1 MLQSFVRFFHWMSK
15 FSKARET
22 RSSLTFEESVVH
34 LIVEGEYALQSQ
46 RPVLVQ
52 QQRLRLNPRMVQAI
66 HLLALP
72 LQELAEQINQEL
84 EENPALELLTD
95 SSEISL
101 DFMESR
107 IDNTAEKENNLNEA
121 EYSDDI
127 YGFNTE
133 DIDNNAIIEQTIAT
147 EESLQEHLLG
157 QLGLLPINEQERKI
171 AERIIQNIDE
181 NGFHI
186 LPPSELCNDCD
197 PETLNRLLY
206 LLQRLDP
213 PGTCT
218 SDFRESLMVQ
228 AEMSSS
234 APPKTIDVIK
244 DHFEDLR
251 LRNRSPIKKA
261 LGIDDRQLDR
271 IVEFIRTLEPFPGRS
286 FSKVRPRY
294 IVPDIAMWL
303 EDGEIKVRLNEDF
316 VPKLG
321 INRLYSELASQQA
334 KGEAERFA
342 REKVENARFF
352 INSIKKRNETLLKT
366 AYAIAEAQRDFFVAG
381 PKALKPLTLKEIAEK
396 IGVHEATVSRV
407 ANGKYVQTDWGT
419 FEMRRFFT
427 NAVNQE
433 KGENISKE
441 AAKAE
446 ISQIIQELETRGEK
460 ISDRIISEILARRGI
475 KIARR
480 TVAKYRGE
488 LGK

>member
-1 MLQSFVRFFHWMSK
+1 
-15 FSKARET
+15 
-22 RSSLTFEESVVH
+22 
-34 LIVEGEYALQSQ
+34 
-46 RPVLVQ
+46 
-52 QQRLRLNPRMVQAI
+52 
-66 HLLALP
+66 
-72 LQELAEQINQEL
+72 
-84 EENPALELLTD
+84 
-95 SSEISL
+95 
-101 DFMESR
+101 
-107 IDNTAEKENNLNEA
+107 
-121 EYSDDI
+121 
-127 YGFNTE
+127 
-133 DIDNNAIIEQTIAT
+133 
-147 EESLQEHLLG
+147 
-157 QLGLLPINEQERKI
+157 
-171 AERIIQNIDE
+171 DE

-197 PETLNRLLY
+197 QETLNRLLY

-218 SDFRESLMVQ
+218 SDFRESLIVQ
-228 AEMSSS
+228 TEISPS

-251 LRNRSPIKKA
+251 LRDRSSIKKA
-261 LGIDDRQLDR
+261 LGLDDRQLDR

-286 FSKVRPRY
+286 FSKARPRY

-303 EDGEIKVRLNEDF
+303 EDGEIKVRLNDDF

-321 INRLYSELASQQA
+321 INRLYSELASQPA
-334 KGEAERFA
+334 KGEAEKFA

-366 AYAIAEAQRDFFVAG
+366 AYAIAETQRDFFVAG

-427 NAVNQE
+427 NAINQE
-433 KGENISKE
+433 KGKNISKE
-441 AAKAE
+441 AVKAE
-446 ISQIIQELETRGEK
+446 ISQIIQELEAKGEK
-460 ISDRIISEILARRGI
+460 ISDRIISEILARRGM

>member
-1 MLQSFVRFFHWMSK
+1 
-15 FSKARET
+15 
-22 RSSLTFEESVVH
+22 
-34 LIVEGEYALQSQ
+34 
-46 RPVLVQ
+46 
-52 QQRLRLNPRMVQAI
+52 MVQSI
-66 HLLALP
+66 HLLTLP
-72 LQELAEQINQEL
+72 LQELTEQINQEL
-84 EENPALELLTD
+84 QENPALELLTG

-101 DFMESR
+101 DFMESH
-107 IDNTAEKENNLNEA
+107 IDNMAEKENSLNEG

-127 YGFNTE
+127 FGFNTD
-133 DIDNNAIIEQTIAT
+133 DIDHNAIIEQTIAT
-147 EESLQEHLLG
+147 EESLQEHLLS
-157 QLGLLPINEQERKI
+157 QLGLLPLNEQERKI

-218 SDFRESLMVQ
+218 SDFRESLIVQ
-228 AEMSSS
+228 TEISPS

-251 LRNRSPIKKA
+251 LRDRSSIKKA
-261 LGIDDRQLDR
+261 LGLDDRQIDR

-286 FSKVRPRY
+286 FSKARPRY

-303 EDGEIKVRLNEDF
+303 EDGEIKVRLNDDF

-321 INRLYSELASQQA
+321 INRLYSELASQPA
-334 KGEAERFA
+334 KGEAEKFA

-366 AYAIAEAQRDFFVAG
+366 AYAIAETQRDFFVAG

-419 FEMRRFFT
+419 FEMRHFFT
-427 NAVNQE
+427 NAINQE
-433 KGENISKE
+433 KGKNISKE
-441 AAKAE
+441 AVKAE
-446 ISQIIQELETRGEK
+446 ISQIIQELEAKGEK
-460 ISDRIISEILARRGI
+460 ISDRIISEILARRGM

>member
-1 MLQSFVRFFHWMSK
+1 M
-15 FSKARET
+15 
-22 RSSLTFEESVVH
+22 
-34 LIVEGEYALQSQ
+34 QSQ

-52 QQRLRLNPRMVQAI
+52 QQRLRLNPRMVQSI
-66 HLLALP
+66 HLLTLP
-72 LQELAEQINQEL
+72 LQELTEQINQEL
-84 EENPALELLTD
+84 QENPALELLTG

-101 DFMESR
+101 DFMESH
-107 IDNTAEKENNLNEA
+107 IDKMAEKENSLNEA

-127 YGFNTE
+127 FGFNTD
-133 DIDNNAIIEQTIAT
+133 DIDHNAIIEQTIAT
-147 EESLQEHLLG
+147 EESLQEHLLS
-157 QLGLLPINEQERKI
+157 QLGLLPLNEQERKI

-197 PETLNRLLY
+197 QETLNRLLY

-218 SDFRESLMVQ
+218 SDFRESLIVQ
-228 AEMSSS
+228 TEISPS

-251 LRNRSPIKKA
+251 LRDRSSIKKA
-261 LGIDDRQLDR
+261 LGLDDRQIDR
-271 IVEFIRTLEPFPGRS
+271 TVEFIRTLEPFPGRS
-286 FSKVRPRY
+286 FSKARPRY

-303 EDGEIKVRLNEDF
+303 EDGEIKVRLNDDF

-321 INRLYSELASQQA
+321 INRLYSELASQPA
-334 KGEAERFA
+334 KGEAEKFA

-366 AYAIAEAQRDFFVAG
+366 AYAIAETQRDFFVAG

-396 IGVHEATVSRV
+396 GFSPSALTSYIR
-407 ANGKYVQTDWGT
+407 NPID
-419 FEMRRFFT
+419 
-427 NAVNQE
+427 
-433 KGENISKE
+433 
-441 AAKAE
+441 
-446 ISQIIQELETRGEK
+446 
-460 ISDRIISEILARRGI
+460 
-475 KIARR
+475 ARR

>member
-1 MLQSFVRFFHWMSK
+1 
-15 FSKARET
+15 
-22 RSSLTFEESVVH
+22 
-34 LIVEGEYALQSQ
+34 
-46 RPVLVQ
+46 
-52 QQRLRLNPRMVQAI
+52 MVQSI
-66 HLLALP
+66 HLLTLP
-72 LQELAEQINQEL
+72 LQELTEQINQEL
-84 EENPALELLTD
+84 QENPALELLTG

-101 DFMESR
+101 DFMESH
-107 IDNTAEKENNLNEA
+107 IDKMAEKENSLNEG

-127 YGFNTE
+127 FGFNTD
-133 DIDNNAIIEQTIAT
+133 DIDHNAIIEQTIAT
-147 EESLQEHLLG
+147 EESLQEHLLS
-157 QLGLLPINEQERKI
+157 QLGLLPLNEQERKI

-218 SDFRESLMVQ
+218 SDFRESLIVQ
-228 AEMSSS
+228 TEISPS

-251 LRNRSPIKKA
+251 LRDRSSIKKA
-261 LGIDDRQLDR
+261 LGLDDRQIDR

-286 FSKVRPRY
+286 FSKARPRY

-303 EDGEIKVRLNEDF
+303 EDGEIKVRLNDDF

-321 INRLYSELASQQA
+321 INRLYSELASQPA
-334 KGEAERFA
+334 KGEAEKFA

-366 AYAIAEAQRDFFVAG
+366 AYAIAETQRDFFVAG

-419 FEMRRFFT
+419 FEMRHFFT
-427 NAVNQE
+427 NAINQE
-433 KGENISKE
+433 KGKNISKE
-441 AAKAE
+441 AVKAE
-446 ISQIIQELETRGEK
+446 ISQIIQELEAKGEK
-460 ISDRIISEILARRGI
+460 ISDRIISEILARRGM